1 MSDENKTSAEEAT
14 ETEETSEETARK
26 AAPTSILT
34 RDSDKA
40 VRPGFRSPSNK
51 NSKAQRKKRRKKR

>member
-14 ETEETSEETARK
+14 ETEESSEGGAKK
-26 AAPTSILT
+26 AAPTSVLT

-51 NSKAQRKKRRKKR
+51 KSKAQRKKRKKH

>member
-1 MSDENKTSAEEAT
+1 MSDENKTSEEEAT
-14 ETEETSEETARK
+14 EPEESGEGTAKK

-40 VRPGFRSPSNK
+40 VRPGFRSPSNSK
-51 NSKAQRKKRRKKR
+51 SKAQKKRKRKKR